1 MAHLFSEGLSL
12 YYLLI
17 LLSIFLFV
25 ILSPFLYIVWN
36 PSSTEGSSITP
47 FTLNESMIS
56 PSVSGVG

>member
-17 LLSIFLFV
+17 LPSIFLFV